1 MRRRRREARSRAI
14 DWKKAPWAVLLAG
27 GAVFVGWLAV
37 KAAAV
42 DALVRRNPFAA
53 AGFAPDSPRIPLR
66 YAMIEFQQRSGRI
79 SPGVARAAIGSL
91 QHAPLVEE
99 PFLIAALNSLVER
112 DQSRADSLLREARR
126 RNPRDQVTRILLLD
140 GHLRTGRVQEA
151 ASEIAAISRLVPGT
165 STVLTPQLAKF
176 AAEPKTRASLAAV
189 LRSDPSLRDML
200 LEHLARTSADSE
212 LILELAGPLSA
223 APPPEPPIWQ
233 PLLLNSLVK
242 EGKVERAQSLW
253 GRFAGVQPRDAARPV
268 YDGAFRGLPGSPP
281 FNWQF
286 VSSPAGVAEPSRNS
300 GLQVDYYGR
309 VDAELASQLLALKP
323 GRYRLAFQAA
333 GDVPERGSSL
343 AWIVICH
350 PGTAAIAT
358 IPISNISYAAKGI
371 SGEFVVPASGC
382 PAQWL
387 RLMGTAAEF
396 PTALNATISNL
407 QVQSAGAS

>member
-14 DWKKAPWAVLLAG
+14 DWKKAPWAVALAG

-42 DALVRRNPFAA
+42 DALVRRNPLAA
-53 AGFAPDSPRIPLR
+53 AGFAPNHPRIPLR
-66 YAMIEFQQRSGRI
+66 YAMIELQQKNGKI
-79 SPGVARAAIGSL
+79 SPGVARAAIRSL

-99 PFLIAALNSLVER
+99 PFLIAALNSLIKGDER
-112 DQSRADSLLREARR
+112 KAESLLREARR
-126 RNPRDQVTRILLLD
+126 RNPRERVTRILLLD
-140 GHLRTGRVQEA
+140 RHLRTGRVQEA
-151 ASEIAAISRLVPGT
+151 ASEIAGISRLVPGT
-165 STVLTPQLAKF
+165 IKVLTPQLAKF
-176 AAEPKTRASLAAV
+176 AADPKTRGSLATV
-189 LRSDPSLRDML
+189 LRSDPGMRDML
-200 LEHLARTSADSE
+200 LEHLAGTGADSE
-212 LILELAGPLSA
+212 LILELAGPLPS
-223 APPPEPPIWQ
+223 APPPEPPYWQ
-233 PLLLNSLVK
+233 SLILQSLVK
-242 EGKVERAQSLW
+242 KGEIEKAHSLW
-253 GRFAGVQPRDAARPV
+253 SRFAGLQPRETARSV
-268 YDGAFRGLPGSPP
+268 YDGAFRGLPGSFP

-286 VSSPAGVAEPSRNS
+286 VSSPAGVAEPNRSS

-309 VDAELASQLLALKP
+309 VDAELASQLLVLKP

-343 AWIVICH
+343 AWSVICH
-350 PGTAAIAT
+350 PGSTAIAT
-358 IPISNISYAAKGI
+358 IPISNISYAAKRI
-371 SGEFVVPASGC
+371 RGEFVVPASGC